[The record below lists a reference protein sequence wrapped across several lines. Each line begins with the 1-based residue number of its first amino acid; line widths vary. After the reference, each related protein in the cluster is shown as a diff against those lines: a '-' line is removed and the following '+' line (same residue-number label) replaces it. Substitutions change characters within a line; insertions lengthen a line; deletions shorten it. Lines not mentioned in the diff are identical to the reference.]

1 VLSKALLVQWLLYT
15 NAFCSVLM
23 LSIYMQI
30 ALGQSAKISGQ
41 VLAVGTILMA
51 AVAPIAGRLADRYR
65 PVVIARFGVAVVMA
79 GAIMATALDD
89 RSSLVHVA
97 LMLAVQ
103 GLGFALF
110 SSPNMALVMN
120 SVPANRASIASALAA
135 KSRSLGMLTG
145 MFIVAALI
153 SLNLGDDPVD
163 RDPLRF
169 IDTMTTAFVIL
180 AALALIALAIS
191 TIGPASGGDKNR
203 PPAAST

>member
-1 VLSKALLVQWLLYT
+1 
-15 NAFCSVLM
+15 
-23 LSIYMQI
+23 
-30 ALGQSAKISGQ
+30 
-41 VLAVGTILMA
+41 MA
-51 AVAPIAGRLADRYR
+51 AVAPVAGMLADRYR
-65 PVVIARFGVAVVMA
+65 PVVIARSGVAVVMA
-79 GAIMATALDD
+79 GAILATALDQG
-89 RSSLVHVA
+89 SSLIHVG

-153 SLNLGDDPVD
+153 SLNLGDDPIG

-180 AALALIALAIS
+180 AALALVALAIS
-191 TIGPASGGDKNR
+191 TIGPASGGDRNR
-203 PPAAST
+203 PSAAST